1 MNEVLRVPCASDD
14 AEADRIIQAVEK
26 ALAAVDVKDEDSF
39 RAALRLLESSDEPEE
54 LVYEPAEDVP

>member
-39 RAALRLLESSDEPEE
+39 RAALRLLESEPEEGE
-54 LVYEPAEDVP
+54 LVYEDFADD